1 MICRSKNIYELHL
14 RTLSNNEPHPH
25 AHYSRIPCLP
35 GSSQDIALSD
45 LNPAVTIQVIGDLVA
60 VLFKDLIL
68 DLGARLEIW
77 NWKLGPKHSVSR
89 LSRASR
95 GEMLT
100 KIKSVMHRVAGID
113 DFTFLSEDSFLLV
126 RPSEKLEVYK
136 FAPPTSRSS
145 IPQCLVSLELP
156 LLSNQYRY
164 WYITMSSNPTPGH
177 VPHFP
182 HSSSTASGLDPSNL
196 NLKGTSSQQLYYPAP
211 NERVL
216 ACCLYIFDI
225 TQPQDASVRSF
236 VFFVNVG
243 TFLKPVEHWLSAM
256 PNHCFASPLNRGI
269 CRMHTEHG
277 ESSSPG
283 RPSGVHHQA
292 SGMHPSHIHSDP
304 NSVPND
310 CGQNTNNPLTSI
322 TSNPAQH
329 IVGDNGTL
337 TSFALNQGAPG
348 TIPQSYQSLP
358 PGDFETDSDLTSS
371 VYSTSS
377 LSSSLSSSSQAPLF
391 LSEGEFSSP
400 AGGTRNPCIWRMQPG
415 SYPSI
420 PWEVWGPQN
429 TRWFNGNWR
438 TDWQHATYGLRTA
451 DSVRVRQK
459 SSTNGKSAAM
469 PSNME
474 NTQNEDDLENEN
486 ECVSDMELDEEI
498 DILGGEEDEAEI
510 FNDGPGPLRIL
521 RVRDY
526 NPCSIAQAS
535 EYLRNGVDSMGMD
548 ASRPL
553 FKGETWNENT
563 KGRTLG
569 NSRLRVVTEPSITP
583 VHGVY
588 KEDIQS
594 WLPYVEVLSKETFD
608 VTDVMLD
615 DRRLLLLKVCIYL
628 FQSLQLS

>member
-1 MICRSKNIYELHL
+1 
-14 RTLSNNEPHPH
+14 
-25 AHYSRIPCLP
+25 
-35 GSSQDIALSD
+35 
-45 LNPAVTIQVIGDLVA
+45 
-60 VLFKDLIL
+60 
-68 DLGARLEIW
+68 
-77 NWKLGPKHSVSR
+77 
-89 LSRASR
+89 
-95 GEMLT
+95 
-100 KIKSVMHRVAGID
+100 MHRVAGID

-136 FAPPTSRSS
+136 FAPPTLRSS

-182 HSSSTASGLDPSNL
+182 HSSFAGSGLDPSNL
-196 NLKGTSSQQLYYPAP
+196 NLRGSSSQQLYYPAP

-243 TFLKPVEHWLSAM
+243 TFLKPVEYWLSAV

-277 ESSSPG
+277 ESPFPAGHG
-283 RPSGVHHQA
+283 RPSGVHNQA
-292 SGMHPSHIHSDP
+292 SGMHSSHTHSGS

-310 CGQNTNNPLTSI
+310 CGQNTLTSL
-322 TSNPAQH
+322 TTNPVQN

-337 TSFALNQGAPG
+337 MRGASE
-348 TIPQSYQSLP
+348 TIPQGYQSLQA
-358 PGDFETDSDLTSS
+358 GDSETDSDLTSS
-371 VYSTSS
+371 IYSM
-377 LSSSLSSSSQAPLF
+377 SSLSSSSSSSSQTPLY
-391 LSEGEFSSP
+391 LSDGEFSSP
-400 AGGTRNPCIWRMQPG
+400 AGSTRNPCIWRMQPG

-420 PWEVWGPQN
+420 PWDVWGPQN

-451 DSVRVRQK
+451 DSVRVRK
-459 SSTNGKSAAM
+459 KNSTNGKSGTM
-469 PSNME
+469 TSKME
-474 NTQNEDDLENEN
+474 NTRGEDLENEN
-486 ECVSDMELDEEI
+486 ECWSDLELDEEI

-526 NPCSIAQAS
+526 NPSSIAQAN
-535 EYLRNGVDSMGMD
+535 EYLRNGVDSIGTD
-548 ASRPL
+548 ASHPL
-553 FKGETWNENT
+553 FKGEAWNQDT

-588 KEDIQS
+588 KEDIKS

-628 FQSLQLS
+628 SSLVSQVELTLKLCI